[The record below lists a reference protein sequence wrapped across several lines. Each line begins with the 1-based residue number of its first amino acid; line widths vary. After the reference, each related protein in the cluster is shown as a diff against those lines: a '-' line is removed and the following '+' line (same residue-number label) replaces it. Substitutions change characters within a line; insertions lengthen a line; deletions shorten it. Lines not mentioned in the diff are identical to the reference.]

1 MKRFRSMGLAIAATA
16 VVLAGCSGG
25 EKAAPTGGGT
35 PVEAGKLSGD
45 LEVQAFQGGYGI
57 DFYQQ
62 AGKEF
67 AEKNPDL
74 KVKVDGNPRVWEQ
87 LRPRFVGGTP
97 PDLLFPGWGMD
108 HWALA
113 EEGQLVDLTDALK
126 GKPYEGE
133 GTWGDT
139 FEPGILKLGQLDGK
153 QYVLPYYVMLFGW
166 WYDPAVFKKNGWT
179 APKTYAELLTLGEK
193 IKAKGM
199 APLTYQGKY
208 PYYMIDGMLLPWAM
222 SVGGEE
228 AIKAA
233 QNLEPGAWN
242 SPAMLRAAEMI
253 DELNKKG
260 FFQKGASGMTHTE
273 SQQEFLQGKAAMV
286 PCGTWL
292 YSEMKGSIGEGQTIE
307 YMTVPILEGG
317 KGDPTSL
324 LIGIEPWMVSS
335 ASKNQGAAIELFKY
349 MTSLPK
355 AKQFVE
361 EKGTLMA
368 IKGSSDAK
376 LPEVLKA
383 PAAAMAASQT
393 VWAVQ
398 YRQWYPAF
406 NTEIENA
413 LSALLNG
420 DVTPEGFCDRVE
432 KAAEKTR
439 NDPAI
444 TKHKI

>member
-1 MKRFRSMGLAIAATA
+1 MGFMVAAFA
-16 VVLAGCSGG
+16 VVAGCTSGG
-25 EKAAPTGGGT
+25 APSTAESGKT
-35 PVEAGKLSGD
+35 AEAGKLAGA

-62 AGKEF
+62 AAKEF
-67 AEKNPDL
+67 AEKHPEL
-74 KVKVDGNPRVWEQ
+74 EVKVDGNPRVWEQ

-126 GKPYEGE
+126 GKPYDGE

-153 QYVLPYYVMLFGW
+153 QYVLPYYVMLYGW
-166 WYDPAVFKKNGWT
+166 WYDPDLFAKNGWT
-179 APKTYAELLTLGEK
+179 PPKTFEELLALGEK

-199 APLTYQGKY
+199 APITHQGKY

-228 AIKAA
+228 AIRNA

-260 FFQKGASGMTHTE
+260 FFQKGATGMTHTE
-273 SQQEFLQGKAAMV
+273 AQQEFLQGKAAMV

-292 YSEMKGSIGEGQTIE
+292 YSEMKGSIPEGTRIE
-307 YMTVPILEGG
+307 FMPVPVMTGG
-317 KGDPTSL
+317 KGDPTAL
-324 LIGIEPWMVSS
+324 LIGIEPWMVAS

-368 IKGSSDAK
+368 IKGSSEAN

-383 PAAAMAASQT
+383 PAAAMANSKS

-413 LSALLNG
+413 LTALLNG
-420 DVTPEGFCDRVE
+420 DLSPEGFCNRVE
-432 KAAEKTR
+432 DAAEKTR
-439 NDPAI
+439 KDPGI